1 MLVFALAA
9 HTGAIPAVSAT
20 VLLCVFYYAAFALIV
35 HQLHRKFHAVG
46 LLAGCL
52 WLTLRMRLLL
62 PVKAFSE
69 ERPSELAPSVIEMD
83 LISLRNAR
91 GGDGGA
97 RKGSTSSAGG
107 FLSRFRTGSASAE
120 AEVAWQQQ
128 RSNNPPNEEHSAQF
142 EEDHNKRKSEHNLRM
157 ASVYASKDLMRFSI
171 TGNGSDAADIEE
183 MKDAEGRLYFLNSR
197 TKKTGS
203 TREEVTESATRARL
217 RLSTVGR
224 GSQSGRNE
232 APPGFVLYRAST
244 DT

>member
-1 MLVFALAA
+1 
-9 HTGAIPAVSAT
+9 
-20 VLLCVFYYAAFALIV
+20 
-35 HQLHRKFHAVG
+35 
-46 LLAGCL
+46 
-52 WLTLRMRLLL
+52 
-62 PVKAFSE
+62 
-69 ERPSELAPSVIEMD
+69 
-83 LISLRNAR
+83 
-91 GGDGGA
+91 
-97 RKGSTSSAGG
+97 
-107 FLSRFRTGSASAE
+107 
-120 AEVAWQQQ
+120 VAWQQQ

-232 APPGFVLYRAST
+232 APPGFSLYRAST